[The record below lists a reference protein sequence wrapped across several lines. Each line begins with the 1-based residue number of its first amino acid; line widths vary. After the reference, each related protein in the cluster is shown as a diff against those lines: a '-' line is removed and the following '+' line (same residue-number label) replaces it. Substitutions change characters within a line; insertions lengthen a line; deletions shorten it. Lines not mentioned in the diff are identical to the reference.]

1 MFLGFIAW
9 GKIHKSGNKR
19 KYSVYTFFGITYRVT
34 FWWSAQNFKTLD
46 VYIKGTPYMPSSLPL
61 LLQTLNFPWPQA
73 ETECHWF
80 LVCNMHTRLSWS
92 IRPESEI
99 FMSSQMPK
107 RHSHFRRQFHLRRQW
122 LIMNPVANYEPKFLV
137 KYGIWCRGK
146 LKGVISHNV
155 GRHLFVFS
163 CLQFLSS
170 SHLLLT
176 F

>member
-1 MFLGFIAW
+1 MVCPEFQNLGCIYQ
-9 GKIHKSGNKR
+9 R
-19 KYSVYTFFGITYRVT
+19 YSVHAFFFASITSDPQFPLTSSRD
-34 FWWSAQNFKTLD
+34 W
-46 VYIKGTPYMPSSLPL
+46 MPLISC
-61 LLQTLNFPWPQA
+61 LQHAYQ
-73 ETECHWF
+73 
-80 LVCNMHTRLSWS
+80 VIM